1 MIAYLSVLFLV
12 SSNLLSFLLLKSYTV
27 ILPIQRN
34 VLVYLTGFII
44 QSLNCLNSV
53 IVSKQLPQWCRISP
67 FFYIYINSIQLF
79 FFMPSGILL
88 LLLLCSFMLFTFQCI
103 LFFGKFLFG
112 PFPANMA
119 TMSHLGIF
127 WTCFVTVNSFLIIYC
142 FRADFITKFLKL

>member
-67 FFYIYINSIQLF
+67 FFYIYINSIQLIF
-79 FFMPSGILL
+79 LCLL
-88 LLLLCSFMLFTFQCI
+88 GYYYYYYYYYDLLCSLLSSVFY
-103 LFFGKFLFG
+103 FLENSCSVPSQPIWPRCLTWGFSG
-112 PFPANMA
+112 PASSPSTPSSSSTASGQ
-119 TMSHLGIF
+119 TS
-127 WTCFVTVNSFLIIYC
+127 
-142 FRADFITKFLKL
+142 